1 MFIMSSKDNTKLTK
15 EEREAAAAKVREV
28 SERLFKLVV
37 KIIRWETELPNS
49 NLGKP
54 KDKITP
60 EEWKTYEKH
69 ILKISTSER
78 EGRVREKLDET
89 YKAIKSHRGFA

>member
-1 MFIMSSKDNTKLTK
+1 MSSKDTKLTK

-54 KDKITP
+54 KDKITSD
-60 EEWKTYEKH
+60 EWRAYEKH
-69 ILKISTSER
+69 ILKISVSER
-78 EGRVREKLDET
+78 EDRVKEKLYET
-89 YKAIKSHRGFA
+89 KRAIKSHRGFA

>member
-1 MFIMSSKDNTKLTK
+1 MISKDTKLTK

-28 SERLFKLVV
+28 SEKLFKLVV

-54 KDKITP
+54 KDKITS
-60 EEWKTYEKH
+60 EEWHAYERH

-78 EGRVREKLDET
+78 EDRVREKLDET
-89 YKAIKSHRGFA
+89 YRAIKSHRGFA

>member
-1 MFIMSSKDNTKLTK
+1 MVSKDNKLTK
-15 EEREAAAAKVREV
+15 EEREAAAAKAHEV

-54 KDKITP
+54 KEKITRD
-60 EEWKTYEKH
+60 EWKTYEKH
-69 ILKISTSER
+69 ILRISTSER
-78 EGRVREKLDET
+78 EERVKEKIGET
-89 YKAIKSHRGFA
+89 YQAIKSHRGFQ